1 MHFTV
6 FALSTVPD
14 TATTRRL
21 FGLDDLDDKAVSKV
35 LFHRRKQQTGS
46 SEVLRWDQRAIA
58 SLTLIRHSE
67 HSVQLESLN
76 APKQTEEALLD
87 ALLQAASRSSRTVAW
102 NGEDLDLPLIRFRS
116 LKYSIGLPEYWH
128 TRSHAEKT
136 HIDIASWM
144 CDSETDRPTLDGIAR
159 KLGFPGMLNRSE
171 QTVMDAWLLGKQDE
185 VQAFSDISA
194 LNSYLLALRLF
205 AVRGEI
211 GGQETAT
218 ALEQLEALLAGS
230 ESGHFSE
237 FLSAW
242 SRP

>member
-1 MHFTV
+1 MQFTV

-21 FGLDDLDDKAVSKV
+21 LGLDDLDDKAVSKV

-58 SLTLIRHSE
+58 SITLIRHSQQG
-67 HSVQLESLN
+67 VQLESLN
-76 APKQTEEALLD
+76 APQQTEEALLD
-87 ALLQAASRSSRTVAW
+87 ALFQAASHSGRMVAW
-102 NGEDLDLPLIRFRS
+102 NAEDIDLPLIRFRC
-116 LKYSIGLPEYWH
+116 LKYSIGLPECWQ
-128 TRSHAEKT
+128 TRPHAAEI
-136 HIDIASWM
+136 HIDIARWM
-144 CDSETDRPTLDGIAR
+144 CDSATDRPMLDGIAR

-171 QTVMDAWLLGKQDE
+171 QAVMDAWLRGAQDE
-185 VQAFSDISA
+185 VRAFSDISA

-211 GGQETAT
+211 SGQESAT
-218 ALEQLEALLAGS
+218 AVKQLKALLAAAAPAY
-230 ESGHFSE
+230 FSE

-242 SRP
+242 GGP

>member
-1 MHFTV
+1 MQFTV

-67 HSVQLESLN
+67 QGVQLESLN
-76 APKQTEEALLD
+76 APQQTEEALLG
-87 ALLQAASRSSRTVAW
+87 ALFQAASRSSRMVAW
-102 NGEDLDLPLIRFRS
+102 NGEDIELPLIRFRC
-116 LKYSIGLPEYWH
+116 LKYSIGLPEYWQ
-128 TRSHAEKT
+128 TRSHAAET
-136 HIDIASWM
+136 HIDIARWI
-144 CDSETDRPTLDGIAR
+144 CDSETDRPTLDGVAR

-171 QTVMDAWLLGKQDE
+171 QTAMDAWLLGEQDE

-211 GGQETAT
+211 TRQESAA
-218 ALEQLEALLAGS
+218 ALKQLKELLVAAAPAY
-230 ESGHFSE
+230 FSE

-242 SRP
+242 GRP